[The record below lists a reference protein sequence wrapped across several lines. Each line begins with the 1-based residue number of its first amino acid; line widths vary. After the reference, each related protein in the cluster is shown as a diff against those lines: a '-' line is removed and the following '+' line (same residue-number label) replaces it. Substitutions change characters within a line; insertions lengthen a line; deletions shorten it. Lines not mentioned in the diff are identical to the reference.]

1 MIAHLSGKVISIRK
15 ESLVLVVQSIG
26 YEVFVSCPFDYQ
38 LGQEVQL
45 WTYQHIR
52 EDAHLLYGFKQE
64 ADYEAFLWLIN
75 VKGIGPKSVMSLL
88 AKTTTA
94 QLINAIEQGDV
105 AYLKSL
111 PGIGPKTAGQ
121 MVLDLKGKMVLD
133 QMDEPENPT
142 WAGCQ
147 EALLSLGYKVG
158 QLKEVKKAL
167 ANQDLELGA
176 MIQQALRM
184 LANQ

>member
-1 MIAHLSGKVISIRK
+1 MIAHLSGNVISIRK
-15 ESLVLVVQSIG
+15 ESVVLDVQSVG
-26 YEVFVSCPFDYQ
+26 YEVFVSRPFEYR
-38 LGQEVQL
+38 LGQDAQL

-52 EDAHLLYGFKQE
+52 EDAHLLYGFKEE

-75 VKGIGPKSVMSLL
+75 VKGVGPKSVMSLFT
-88 AKTTTA
+88 KTTTP
-94 QLINAIEQGDV
+94 QLVQAIEQGDV

-111 PGIGPKTAGQ
+111 PGIGPKTASQ
-121 MVLDLKGKMVLD
+121 MVLDLKGKMVLAEAS
-133 QMDEPENPT
+133 EPENPT
-142 WAGCQ
+142 WASCQ

-167 ANQDLELGA
+167 ANQDLELGV